1 VLLKPSGVAVVVK
14 LIKSEIMDDKTK
26 TGSPDSKRI
35 NVNEDHEVAYWT
47 KELGVTSDKLKE
59 AVDAVGTSAQAVREY
74 LNK

>member
-1 VLLKPSGVAVVVK
+1 
-14 LIKSEIMDDKTK
+14 MDDKSK

-47 KELGVTSDKLKE
+47 KELGVTKEKLQE
-59 AVDAVGTSAQAVREY
+59 AVDAVGTSAEAVREY

>member
-1 VLLKPSGVAVVVK
+1 
-14 LIKSEIMDDKTK
+14 MDDKSK

-47 KELGVTSDKLKE
+47 KELGVTKEKLQE
-59 AVDAVGTSAQAVREY
+59 AVDAAGTSAEAVREY